1 MLPHDCRVSCVNLTN
16 ASPASPHVAPGRP
29 FPRRP
34 GCPRPASPRAPHSR
48 VAPGR
53 PATPSRRTPHPAS
66 SRAQRE
72 ISRVA
77 TMVWTHRARQGGHF
91 GSCDRVG
98 PPSATPP
105 RLEPAA
111 IRPGILPICIRMHI
125 SRIYALDF
133 AKPRFFRNLAK
144 SFCDYAIIPD
154 FSEDFWSKTAAR
166 RIRDRHRPR

>member
-16 ASPASPHVAPGRP
+16 AP
-29 FPRRP
+29 
-34 GCPRPASPRAPHSR
+34 PASPRAPRHLRRPRAPAACVAPGAHSR

-105 RLEPAA
+105 RPEPAA